1 MDNNTM
7 VLVVHFDYSETH
19 EYIVY
24 RIKSEDFDA
33 ARPIIENTPERW
45 NNLDDDC
52 DMTYEELIDDSFA
65 EANIWFEKEE
75 YDVVRI
81 LDI

>member
-1 MDNNTM
+1 MTNNTM
-7 VLVVHFDYSETH
+7 ILVVHFDYSETH

-24 RIKSEDFDA
+24 RVKSEDIDA
-33 ARPIIENTPERW
+33 ARSIMENTQERW
-45 NNLDDDC
+45 HNLDYDC
-52 DMTYEELIDDSFA
+52 YMTYEELIDDSFTD
-65 EANIWFEKEE
+65 ANIWFEKEE